1 MFLKRLSNIPH
12 KNKNLV
18 YGYIRSEYEEV
29 ESKNVPIALQSLSI
43 LYLADNEDSFDAR
56 NEIKKGINISKNTTE
71 FKCQE
76 YHANVVQ

>member
-1 MFLKRLSNIPH
+1 MA
-12 KNKNLV
+12 
-18 YGYIRSEYEEV
+18 
-29 ESKNVPIALQSLSI
+29 IALHSLSI